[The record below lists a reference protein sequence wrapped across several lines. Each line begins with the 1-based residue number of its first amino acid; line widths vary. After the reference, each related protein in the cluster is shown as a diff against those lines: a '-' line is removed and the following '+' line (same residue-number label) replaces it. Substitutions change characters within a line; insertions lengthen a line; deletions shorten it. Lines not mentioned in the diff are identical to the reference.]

1 MAGRAIAEKY
11 VAFDVT
17 LKTSTSQRGAANAQ
31 DPVTDAPVE
40 EGTGVSEETPHAKL
54 VLRCGVFLFWQDLG
68 RLSFSALISHFPS
81 ARLSLERDGGARVL
95 LSTPARKYLQPRE
108 CFEKG
113 GLSNPAPAILIG
125 GGVRFSFPTPAL
137 GERRHCC
144 LARWLIAVDGRAIF
158 VVAVGQRPEPRHPH
172 GRGGGLQDA
181 RATTA
186 VRASYSGVNRS
197 STCKLH
203 QTK

>member
-81 ARLSLERDGGARVL
+81 ARLSLERDGRARVL

-108 CFEKG
+108 CFEKRG
-113 GLSNPAPAILIG
+113 VFRTPLPRSLSAAG
-125 GGVRFSFPTPAL
+125 FVSHFPPPAL
-137 GERRHCC
+137 GERRHRSIAC
-144 LARWLIAVDGRAIF
+144 RLIAVDRPAIF

-172 GRGGGLQDA
+172 GGGGGP
-181 RATTA
+181 
-186 VRASYSGVNRS
+186 S
-197 STCKLH
+197 
-203 QTK
+203 